1 MTYLMFVLVLAAYIG
16 RQHKFSCASAGKR
29 EDAARPAVDRTQKKC
44 YKHWNGKNK
53 MKLSGGESKSNPGLL
68 RVGLLNDKQKC

>member
-16 RQHKFSCASAGKR
+16 RQHKFSCALAGER

-44 YKHWNGKNK
+44 YSLAKNCTK
-53 MKLSGGESKSNPGLL
+53 TPELQTKNETLWRGIEPRPPASCSFE
-68 RVGLLNDKQKC
+68 